1 MLDLFNEMHMQDQ
14 FLAHDIYVSALK
26 LVIKL
31 IQLFSSSNYMYNISI
46 LLRSS
51 DFVHQYSECD
61 LIFATSD
68 TQICLFSKKICF
80 DEVW

>member
-1 MLDLFNEMHMQDQ
+1 MLDLFNETHMQDQ

-31 IQLFSSSNYMYNISI
+31 IQLFSSSNYNISI

-51 DFVHQYSECD
+51 DFVHQFSECD

-68 TQICLFSKKICF
+68 TQICFFSKKICF